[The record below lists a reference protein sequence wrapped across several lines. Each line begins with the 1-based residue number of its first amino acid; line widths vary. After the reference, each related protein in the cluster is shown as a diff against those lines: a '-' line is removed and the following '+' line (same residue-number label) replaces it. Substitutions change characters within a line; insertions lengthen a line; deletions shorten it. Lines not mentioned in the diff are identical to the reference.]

1 MVMAKTVKWQWG
13 GKTYSGTF
21 IRETNTHIFA
31 RTKNGKVKKIV
42 KKKKK

>member
-1 MVMAKTVKWQWG
+1 MAKRVSWQWG

-21 IRETNTHIFA
+21 IRETKTHIFA
-31 RTKNGKVKKIV
+31 RTKNGKVKRIV

>member
-1 MVMAKTVKWQWG
+1 MPKRVSWQWG

-21 IRETNTHIFA
+21 IRESKTHIFA
-31 RTKNGKVKKIV
+31 RTKNGKIKRIV